1 MLLNLLKNKVFQVK
15 SNLKIFVLILKKGKM
30 SLDVDMC
37 IEQLKKCELLKENEV
52 KILCAKAKEVLIE
65 EGNVQRVEAPVT
77 VLFISLIF
85 VTKIKK
91 F

>member
-1 MLLNLLKNKVFQVK
+1 
-15 SNLKIFVLILKKGKM
+15 M

-37 IEQLKKCELLKENEV
+37 IETLKKCELLKENEV

-77 VLFISLIF
+77 VSSQHR
-85 VTKIKK
+85 
-91 F
+91 

>member
-1 MLLNLLKNKVFQVK
+1 
-15 SNLKIFVLILKKGKM
+15 M

-77 VLFISLIF
+77 VICFGLKGEGMTGFY
-85 VTKIKK
+85 
-91 F
+91 

>member
-1 MLLNLLKNKVFQVK
+1 M
-15 SNLKIFVLILKKGKM
+15 
-30 SLDVDMC
+30 DMC

-77 VLFISLIF
+77 VNCFL
-85 VTKIKK
+85 VKMTKAKRLWL
-91 F
+91 